1 MPLEWQLNCN
11 GQSEHH
17 HSLPN
22 EWLQAPRR
30 CTHGTGDTLMKTRS
44 GLIALAF
51 LLGAGAITRHLWVS
65 QPVSAQNGLTLGL
78 DSIVTG
84 LSLPV
89 FVTHA
94 GDGSNRLF
102 IVEQAGR
109 IRIFQNGSLPG
120 TPFLDIQSR
129 VTSGGER
136 GLLGIAFHPDYRNNR
151 RFFLN
156 YTNNRPT
163 LKTIIAEYQTSASNA
178 NVAQTTERV
187 LLEINQ
193 PFDNHNGGQLL
204 FGPDGYLYI
213 GMGDGGSGGDP
224 QNNGQNLDALLGKLL
239 RIDVDGAQPYA
250 IPPTNPFVNRSG
262 ADEAWAFGL
271 RNPWRFSFDRLT
283 GRLFAADVGQV
294 TREEVDIIE
303 RAGNYGWRRYEAS
316 LCYNPTSGCGNPAP
330 EFPFQFPIAE
340 YGRTEGSSVTG
351 GYVYR
356 GRMFPELIGTY
367 FFSDY
372 GSGRIWGLTETSLG
386 TWTRT
391 ELLRSG
397 LNVSSFGEDE
407 AGEVYVVHHSGS
419 IHRIRVVNP
428 QSASA
433 RSTLIPSSTRSDRFT
448 SSLILIN
455 GGSTAEQITLTQR
468 GVDGAVRGSMNLN
481 LSSGGVFQTDDV
493 LGSLGLPL
501 GTFGPITID
510 SASGLPLTV
519 VSEVRSMNGTAGFYG
534 GRSCTEA
541 SVERV
546 IPEAID
552 SGVRGDS
559 GTFRT
564 NLGVNNLSTALANV
578 RVSLIDATGVT
589 RGTYDLMVNPLGMTQ
604 VDGIALRILGVIS
617 ATSGYLKLT
626 SDQPIHAW
634 ASKIDNGTDDP
645 SFETAIGQSAA
656 ESGPRILIP
665 SVVRNSRFTSSLVL
679 INRDSTQTA
688 SFTIT
693 ARSTDGVQL
702 ATITG
707 QLAPGGTY
715 RSADIWTDLGVTGE
729 PFGPLSIETT
739 QALALAAA
747 SEVRSASGTG
757 GFFPAVS
764 LSSAALEKL
773 VPEIVDTGDRG
784 TAGTFRTNLGL
795 NNLGPEEAR
804 VRLDLVGSG
813 GNILG
818 TTAVQVPSKGL
829 KQIDNA
835 ARVILAQAGATGVRG
850 YIRVVSSQ
858 PMHVWAS
865 KIDNGTD
872 DPSIV
877 MGTP

>member
-1 MPLEWQLNCN
+1 
-11 GQSEHH
+11 
-17 HSLPN
+17 
-22 EWLQAPRR
+22 
-30 CTHGTGDTLMKTRS
+30 MKTRS
-44 GLIALAF
+44 GLVVLAF
-51 LLGAGAITRHLWVS
+51 LLGIGGITLHFWVS
-65 QPVSAQNGLTLGL
+65 QPVSAQGSVTLAL

-89 FVTHA
+89 FVTDA

-109 IRIFQNGSLPG
+109 IRVFQNGSLLG
-120 TPFLDIQSR
+120 TPFLDVQSR

-163 LKTIIAEYQTSASNA
+163 LKTIIAEYQASASNG

-224 QNNGQNLDALLGKLL
+224 QNNAQNLEALLGKML

-283 GRLFAADVGQV
+283 GRLFAADVGQN

-303 RAGNYGWRRYEAS
+303 KAGNYGWRRYEAS
-316 LCYNPTSGCGNPAP
+316 LCYDPSSGCASPVP

-340 YGRTEGSSVTG
+340 YGRDEGASVTG

-367 FFSDY
+367 LFSDY
-372 GSGRIWGLTETSLG
+372 GSGRIWGLTETNRG
-386 TWTRT
+386 TWART

-397 LNVSSFGEDE
+397 LSVSSFGEDE
-407 AGEVYVVHHSGS
+407 AGEVYVVNHLGS
-419 IHRIRVVNP
+419 IHRIRVANP
-428 QSASA
+428 QPASS
-433 RSTLIPSSTRSDRFT
+433 RSILIPSSTRSDRFT
-448 SSLILIN
+448 SSLVLVN
-455 GGSTAEQITLTQR
+455 GGSASEQVTLTQR
-468 GVDGAVRGSMNLN
+468 GVDGAVRATMNVN
-481 LSSGGVFQTDDV
+481 LGSGGAFQTDDV

-501 GTFGPITID
+501 GAFGPITID

-519 VSEVRSMNGTAGFYG
+519 VSEVRSTNGTAGFYG
-534 GRSCTEA
+534 GRSRTEA

-546 IPEAID
+546 IPEAVD
-552 SGVRGDS
+552 SGDRGTA

-564 NLGVNNLSTALANV
+564 NLGVNNLSSALANV
-578 RVSLIDATGVT
+578 RVSLIDATGAT
-589 RGTYDLMVNPLGMTQ
+589 RGTFDLTVNPFGMTQ
-604 VDGIALRILGVIS
+604 VDSIARGILGANS
-617 ATSGYLKLT
+617 STSGYLKLT

-645 SFETAIGQSAA
+645 SFETAVGQSTV
-656 ESGPRILIP
+656 ESGPRLLIA

-679 INRDSTQTA
+679 INRDSTETA
-688 SFTIT
+688 NCTIT
-693 ARSTDGVQL
+693 ARSTEGTQL
-702 ATITG
+702 ATITRELG
-707 QLAPGGTY
+707 PGAAY
-715 RSADIWTDLGVTGE
+715 RTADILTDLGVGGE
-729 PFGPLSIETT
+729 AFGPLSIETN
-739 QALALAAA
+739 QPVALVAA
-747 SEVRSASGTG
+747 SEVRSGSGTAG
-757 GFFPAVS
+757 YFPAVS
-764 LSSAALEKL
+764 VSSAAVQKL

-795 NNLGPEEAR
+795 NNVGPEEAR
-804 VRLDLVGSG
+804 VRLELVGSV

-818 TTAVQVPSKGL
+818 ATTVQVSSKGL
-829 KQIDNA
+829 RQIDNV
-835 ARVILAQAGATGVRG
+835 ARLVLGQAGATGVRG
-850 YIRVVSSQ
+850 YIRVLSSQ

>member
-1 MPLEWQLNCN
+1 
-11 GQSEHH
+11 
-17 HSLPN
+17 
-22 EWLQAPRR
+22 
-30 CTHGTGDTLMKTRS
+30 MKTRS
-44 GLIALAF
+44 GLIALA
-51 LLGAGAITRHLWVS
+51 LLFSAGTFVRHEWVS
-65 QPVSAQNGLTLGL
+65 RSVSAQSSLTLAL

-89 FVTHA
+89 YVTHA

-102 IVEQAGR
+102 ILEQAGR
-109 IRIFQNGSLPG
+109 IRILQNGSLLS
-120 TPFLDIQSR
+120 TPFLDIQTR

-163 LKTIIAEYQTSASNA
+163 LKTIIAEYQTSPSNA
-178 NVAQTTERV
+178 NIAQTTERV

-193 PFDNHNGGQLL
+193 PFDNHNGGQLS

-224 QNNGQNLDALLGKLL
+224 QNNAQNLDALLGKML
-239 RIDVDGAQPYA
+239 RIDVDGSQP
-250 IPPTNPFVNRSG
+250 IPPTNPFVNRAG
-262 ADEAWAFGL
+262 ADEVWAFGL
-271 RNPWRFSFDRLT
+271 RNPWRFCFDRLT
-283 GRLFAADVGQV
+283 GRLFAADVGQT

-303 RAGNYGWRRYEAS
+303 RTGNYGWRHFEAS
-316 LCYNPTSGCGNPAP
+316 LCYNPTSGCENPAP

-340 YGRTEGSSVTG
+340 YGRSEGVSVTG

-356 GRMFPELIGTY
+356 GQMFPDLVGTY
-367 FFSDY
+367 LFSDY
-372 GSGRIWGLTETSLG
+372 GSGRIWGLTETSRG

-397 LNVSSFGEDE
+397 LSVSSFGEDE
-407 AGEVYVVHHSGS
+407 AGEVYVVNHSGS

-428 QSASA
+428 TPASS
-433 RSTLIPSSTRSDRFT
+433 RLTLIPSSTRSDRFT
-448 SSLILIN
+448 SSMIVIN
-455 GGSTAEQITLTQR
+455 GGSASEQVTLTQR
-468 GVDGAVRGSMNLN
+468 GVDGAVRATMNFN
-481 LSSGGVFQTDDV
+481 LSSDGVFQTDDV
-493 LGSLGLPL
+493 LGSLGLPF
-501 GTFGPITID
+501 GAFGPITID

-519 VSEVRSMNGTAGFYG
+519 VSEVRSTNGTAGFYG
-534 GRSCTEA
+534 GRSRTEA
-541 SVERV
+541 SIERV
-546 IPEAID
+546 IPEAVD
-552 SGVRGDS
+552 SGVRGEA

-578 RVSLIDATGVT
+578 RVSLIDAAGAI
-589 RGTYDLMVNPLGMTQ
+589 RGSHDLTVNPLGMTQ
-604 VDGIALRILGVIS
+604 VDGIARRIVGAAS
-617 ATSGYLKLT
+617 STSGYLKLT

-645 SFETAIGQSAA
+645 SFETAIGQSAM
-656 ESGPRILIP
+656 ESGPRLLIP

-679 INRDSTQTA
+679 INRDNTQTLNY
-688 SFTIT
+688 TIT
-693 ARSTDGVQL
+693 ARSTEGGEL
-702 ATITG
+702 ATVTG
-707 QLAPGGTY
+707 QLAPGAVY
-715 RSADIWTDLGVTGE
+715 RTTDVMTDLRISGE

-739 QALALAAA
+739 QPVALAAA
-747 SEVRSASGTG
+747 SEVRNAAGTA

-764 LSSAALEKL
+764 FSSAALQKL

-784 TAGTFRTNLGL
+784 AAGTFRTNLGL

-804 VRLDLVGSG
+804 VRLEFVGSG
-813 GNILG
+813 GGVLG
-818 TTAVQVPSKGL
+818 ATLVQVPSNGL
-829 KQIDNA
+829 KQIDNV
-835 ARVILAQAGATGVRG
+835 ARVILEQSGVTGVRG
-850 YIRVVSSQ
+850 YIRVLSSQ

>member
-1 MPLEWQLNCN
+1 
-11 GQSEHH
+11 
-17 HSLPN
+17 
-22 EWLQAPRR
+22 
-30 CTHGTGDTLMKTRS
+30 MKIRS
-44 GLIALAF
+44 GLIAVAF
-51 LLGAGAITRHLWVS
+51 LLGVGAISLHLWGS
-65 QPVSAQNGLTLGL
+65 RPVSAQTSLTLAL

-102 IVEQAGR
+102 VVEQAGR
-109 IRIFQNGSLPG
+109 IRIFQNGSLLS
-120 TPFLDIQSR
+120 TPFLDIQNR

-163 LKTIIAEYQTSASNA
+163 LKTIIAEYQTSASNS

-187 LLEINQ
+187 LREINQ

-224 QNNGQNLDALLGKLL
+224 QNNAQNLDSLLGKML

-283 GRLFAADVGQV
+283 GRLFAADVGQT

-316 LCYNPTSGCGNPAP
+316 LCYNPTSGCENPAP

-340 YGRTEGSSVTG
+340 YGRAEGVSVTG
-351 GYVYR
+351 GYMYR
-356 GRMFPELIGTY
+356 GQLFPELIGTY
-367 FFSDY
+367 LFSDY

-391 ELLRSG
+391 ELFRSG
-397 LNVSSFGEDE
+397 LSVSSFGEDE
-407 AGEVYVVHHSGS
+407 AGEVYVVNHSGS
-419 IHRIRVVNP
+419 IHRIRVINP
-428 QSASA
+428 QPASS
-433 RSTLIPSSTRSDRFT
+433 RLTLIPSSTRSDRFT

-455 GGSTAEQITLTQR
+455 GGSAVEQVTLTQR
-468 GVDGAVRGSMNLN
+468 GVDGAVRASMNLN

-501 GTFGPITID
+501 GAFGPITLD
-510 SASGLPLTV
+510 STSGLPLTV
-519 VSEVRSMNGTAGFYG
+519 VSEVRSTNGTAGFYG
-534 GRSCTEA
+534 GRSRTEA
-541 SVERV
+541 SLERV

-552 SGVRGDS
+552 SGERGVA

-578 RVSLIDATGVT
+578 RVTLMDGAGAI
-589 RGTYDLMVNPLGMTQ
+589 RGSHDLTVNPFGMTQ
-604 VDGIALRILGVIS
+604 VDGIVRRILGANS
-617 ATSGYLKLT
+617 PTSGYLKLT

-645 SFETAIGQSAA
+645 SFETAIGQSAV
-656 ESGPRILIP
+656 ESGPRLLIP
-665 SVVRNSRFTSSLVL
+665 SVVRNSRFTSSLTL
-679 INRDSTQTA
+679 INRDGAQTA
-688 SFTIT
+688 NYTIT
-693 ARSTDGVQL
+693 ARSTEGAQL
-702 ATITG
+702 ATVTG
-707 QLAPGGTY
+707 QLAPGAAY
-715 RSADIWTDLGVTGE
+715 RTADVLTDLGIAGE
-729 PFGPLSIETT
+729 PFGPLSIETA

-747 SEVRSASGTG
+747 SEVRSSSGTA

-764 LSSAALEKL
+764 LSSAGVQKL

-784 TAGTFRTNLGL
+784 AAGTFRTNLGL
-795 NNLGPEEAR
+795 NNLGPEEAK
-804 VRLDLVGSG
+804 VRLELVGSG
-813 GNILG
+813 GSVLG
-818 TTAVQVPSKGL
+818 AATVLVPSNGL
-829 KQIDNA
+829 KQIDNV

-850 YIRVVSSQ
+850 YIRVLSSQ
-858 PMHVWAS
+858 PLHVWAS

-877 MGTP
+877 MGSP

>member
-1 MPLEWQLNCN
+1 MN
-11 GQSEHH
+11 
-17 HSLPN
+17 
-22 EWLQAPRR
+22 
-30 CTHGTGDTLMKTRS
+30 TRLS
-44 GLIALAF
+44 RIGVLI
-51 LLGAGAITRHLWVS
+51 LLGIGAGGVLLWDF
-65 QPVSAQNGLTLGL
+65 PRVSAQSSTTLSL
-78 DSIVTG
+78 DNIVTG

-109 IRIFQNGSLPG
+109 IRVFQNGSLLG

-136 GLLGIAFHPDYRNNR
+136 GLLGIAFHPDYKNNR

-163 LKTIIAEYQTSASNA
+163 LKTIIAEYQASPSNP

-193 PFDNHNGGQLL
+193 PFDNHNGGQVL

-224 QNNGQNLDALLGKLL
+224 QNHAQNLDSLLGKML
-239 RIDVDGAQPYA
+239 RIDVDGTLPYA
-250 IPPTNPFVNRSG
+250 VPAANPFVNRSG
-262 ADEAWAFGL
+262 ADEVWAFGL

-294 TREEVDIIE
+294 TREEVDLVE

-316 LCYNPTSGCGNPAP
+316 LCYSPSSGCENPAP

-340 YGRTEGSSVTG
+340 YGRGEGVSVTG

-356 GRMFPELIGTY
+356 GRLFPELIGTY
-367 FFSDY
+367 LFGDY
-372 GSGRIWGLTETSLG
+372 GSGRIWGLTETSRG

-397 LNVSSFGEDE
+397 LSVSSFGEDE
-407 AGEVYVVHHSGS
+407 AGEVYVVNHSGS

-428 QSASA
+428 QPASVRSA
-433 RSTLIPSSTRSDRFT
+433 LIPSSVRSDRFT
-448 SSLILIN
+448 SSLIIVN
-455 GGSTAEQITLTQR
+455 GGVAPEAFTLTHR
-468 GVDGAVRGSMNLN
+468 GVDGAVRASMNLN
-481 LSSGGVFQTDDV
+481 LASGSVFQSDDI

-501 GTFGPITID
+501 GAFGPIVIE
-510 SASGLPLTV
+510 SASGLPVTI
-519 VSEVRSMNGTAGFYG
+519 VSEVRSANGTAGFYG
-534 GRSCTEA
+534 GRSRAEA
-541 SVERV
+541 SIARI

-552 SGVRGDS
+552 SGERGTA

-564 NLGVNNLSTALANV
+564 NLGVNNLGGTVANV
-578 RVSLIDATGVT
+578 RVSLY
-589 RGTYDLMVNPLGMTQ
+589 GTAGALLGSHDLAVNPFGMTQ
-604 VDGIALRILGVIS
+604 VDRIVRRILGANS
-617 ATSGYLKLT
+617 PTAGYLALT

-645 SFETAIGQSAA
+645 SFETAIGRSPS
-656 ESGPRILIP
+656 ELGPRLLIP
-665 SVVRNSRFTSSLVL
+665 SVVRSSRFVSSLIL

-688 SFTIT
+688 NYTIT
-693 ARSTDGVQL
+693 ARSTDGSQL
-702 ATITG
+702 GSMAG
-707 QLAPGGTY
+707 QLAPGFAY
-715 RSADIWTDLGVTGE
+715 RTTDVLTDLGIAGE

-739 QALALAAA
+739 QSVALLAAA
-747 SEVRSASGTG
+747 SEVRSASGTA

-764 LSSAALEKL
+764 LSSAAVQKM

-784 TAGTFRTNLGL
+784 SAATFRTNLGL
-795 NNLGPEEAR
+795 NNLGSEEAT
-804 VRLDLVGSG
+804 VRLELVGISG
-813 GNILG
+813 ALLG
-818 TTAVQVPSKGL
+818 STTVQVPSRGMR
-829 KQIDNA
+829 QIENV
-835 ARVILAQAGATGVRG
+835 ARVILAQANATGVRG
-850 YIRVVSSQ
+850 YIRASSSQ
-858 PMHVWAS
+858 PIHLWAS

>member
-1 MPLEWQLNCN
+1 
-11 GQSEHH
+11 
-17 HSLPN
+17 
-22 EWLQAPRR
+22 
-30 CTHGTGDTLMKTRS
+30 MKTRS
-44 GLIALAF
+44 GLMALAF
-51 LLGAGAITRHLWVS
+51 LLGMGGISLHLWVS
-65 QPVSAQNGLTLGL
+65 RPVSAQSSVTLAL

-109 IRIFQNGSLPG
+109 IRIFQNGSLLG

-163 LKTIIAEYQTSASNA
+163 LKTIIAEYQASASNA

-224 QNNGQNLDALLGKLL
+224 QNNAQNLDALLGKML

-262 ADEAWAFGL
+262 ADEVWAFGL

-283 GRLFAADVGQV
+283 GRLFAADVGQN

-316 LCYNPTSGCGNPAP
+316 LCYDPSSGCASPVP

-340 YGRTEGSSVTG
+340 YGRDEGTSVTG

-367 FFSDY
+367 LFSDY
-372 GSGRIWGLTETSLG
+372 GSGRIWGLTETNRG

-391 ELLRSG
+391 ELLLSG
-397 LNVSSFGEDE
+397 LSVSSFGEDE
-407 AGEVYVVHHSGS
+407 AGEVYVVHHLGS
-419 IHRIRVVNP
+419 IYRIRVVNP
-428 QSASA
+428 QPASS

-448 SSLILIN
+448 SSLMVVN
-455 GGSTAEQITLTQR
+455 GGSASEQVTLTQR
-468 GVDGAVRGSMNLN
+468 GVDGAVGATMNLN
-481 LSSGGVFQTDDV
+481 LSPAGVFQTDDV
-493 LGSLGLPL
+493 LGSLGLPF
-501 GTFGPITID
+501 GAFGPITID

-519 VSEVRSMNGTAGFYG
+519 VSEVRSTNGTAGFYG
-534 GRSCTEA
+534 GRSRNEA
-541 SVERV
+541 SVDRV
-546 IPEAID
+546 IPEAVD
-552 SGVRGDS
+552 SGDRGTA

-564 NLGVNNLSTALANV
+564 NLGVNNLSSALANV
-578 RVSLIDATGVT
+578 RVSLIDATGTT
-589 RGTYDLMVNPLGMTQ
+589 RGTFDLTVNPFGMTQ
-604 VDGIALRILGVIS
+604 VDGIARGILGANS
-617 ATSGYLKLT
+617 STSGYLKLT
-626 SDQPIHAW
+626 SDQAIHAW

-645 SFETAIGQSAA
+645 SFETAIGQSAV
-656 ESGPRILIP
+656 ESGPRLLIP
-665 SVVRNSRFTSSLVL
+665 SVVRSSRFTSSLVL
-679 INRDSTQTA
+679 INRDSTETA
-688 SFTIT
+688 NCTIT
-693 ARSTDGVQL
+693 ARSTEGTQL
-702 ATITG
+702 ATITR
-707 QLAPGGTY
+707 QLGPGAAY
-715 RSADIWTDLGVTGE
+715 RTADILTDLGVGGE
-729 PFGPLSIETT
+729 AFGPLSIETT
-739 QALALAAA
+739 QPVALVAA
-747 SEVRSASGTG
+747 SEVRSASGTTG
-757 GFFPAVS
+757 YFPAVS
-764 LSSAALEKL
+764 VSSAAIQKL
-773 VPEIVDTGDRG
+773 VPEIVDSGEPG

-795 NNLGPEEAR
+795 NNLGPEAAT
-804 VRLDLVGSG
+804 VRLELVVG
-813 GNILG
+813 GGVLG
-818 TTAVQVPSKGL
+818 ATTVQVPSKGL
-829 KQIDNA
+829 KQIDNV
-835 ARVILAQAGATGVRG
+835 ARVILVHGGATGVRG
-850 YIRVVSSQ
+850 YIRVSSSQ
-858 PMHVWAS
+858 PLHVWAS
-865 KIDNGTD
+865 KIENLSD

>member
-1 MPLEWQLNCN
+1 
-11 GQSEHH
+11 
-17 HSLPN
+17 
-22 EWLQAPRR
+22 
-30 CTHGTGDTLMKTRS
+30 MKTRS

-51 LLGAGAITRHLWVS
+51 LLGVGTVPLRLWVS

-102 IVEQAGR
+102 ILEQAGR
-109 IRIFQNGSLPG
+109 IRIFQNGSLLG
-120 TPFLDIQSR
+120 TPFLDIQNR

-136 GLLGIAFHPDYRNNR
+136 GLLGIAFHPDYQNNR

-163 LKTIIAEYQTSASNA
+163 LKTIIAEYQTSASNP

-224 QNNGQNLDALLGKLL
+224 QNNAQNLDSLLGKIL
-239 RIDVDGAQPYA
+239 RIDVDGTQPYA
-250 IPPTNPFVNRSG
+250 NPPTNPFVNRAG
-262 ADEAWAFGL
+262 ADGAWAFGL
-271 RNPWRFSFDRLT
+271 RNPWRFSFDRVT
-283 GRLFAADVGQV
+283 GRLFVGDVGQT

-303 RAGNYGWRRYEAS
+303 KAGNYGWRRYEAS
-316 LCYNPTSGCGNPAP
+316 LCYNPTSGCENPTP

-340 YGRTEGSSVTG
+340 YGRSEGVSVTG
-351 GYVYR
+351 GHVYR
-356 GRMFPELIGTY
+356 GRMFPELTGTY
-367 FFSDY
+367 LFSDY
-372 GSGRIWGLTETSLG
+372 GSGRIWGLTETSRG

-407 AGEVYVVHHSGS
+407 VGEIYVVHHSGS
-419 IHRIRVVNP
+419 IHRIRVMNP
-428 QSASA
+428 QPAST
-433 RSTLIPSSTRSDRFT
+433 RSTLVSSSTRSDRFT

-455 GGSTAEQITLTQR
+455 GGSASEQVTLTQR
-468 GVDGAVRGSMNLN
+468 GVDGAVRASMNLN
-481 LSSGGVFQTDDV
+481 LSSGGIFQTDDV
-493 LGSLGLPL
+493 LGSLSLPL
-501 GTFGPITID
+501 GAFGPITIE

-519 VSEVRSMNGTAGFYG
+519 VSEVRSTNGTAGFYG
-534 GRSCTEA
+534 GRSRTEA

-546 IPEAID
+546 IPEAVD
-552 SGVRGDS
+552 SGERGTA

-564 NLGVNNLSTALANV
+564 NLGVNNLSTVVANV
-578 RVSLIDATGVT
+578 RASLIDTAGTI
-589 RGTYDLMVNPLGMTQ
+589 RGSYDLTVNPLGMTQ
-604 VDGIALRILGVIS
+604 VDAIARRILGAGS
-617 ATSGYLKLT
+617 STSGYLRLT

-645 SFETAIGQSAA
+645 SFETAIGQSPA
-656 ESGPRILIP
+656 ESGPRLLIP
-665 SVVRNSRFTSSLVL
+665 SVVRNSRFTSSLIL

-688 SFTIT
+688 NYTIT
-693 ARSTDGVQL
+693 ARSTDGVQV
-702 ATITG
+702 ATIAG
-707 QLAPGGTY
+707 QLAPGAAY
-715 RSADIWTDLGVTGE
+715 RTADVLSDLGIAGE

-739 QALALAAA
+739 QAVALTAA
-747 SEVRSASGTG
+747 SEVRSASGTA

-764 LSSAALEKL
+764 LSSAAVQKL

-784 TAGTFRTNLGL
+784 TARTFRTNLGL

-804 VRLDLVGSG
+804 VRLELIGSG
-813 GNILG
+813 GSILG
-818 TTAVQVPSKGL
+818 AATVQVPSKGL
-829 KQIDNA
+829 NQIDNV

-850 YIRVVSSQ
+850 YIRVLSSQ
-858 PMHVWAS
+858 PLHVWAS

-872 DPSIV
+872 DPSVV

>member
-1 MPLEWQLNCN
+1 MPLRN
-11 GQSEHH
+11 GTSAALSRISSQSGAVV
-17 HSLPN
+17 
-22 EWLQAPRR
+22 QKR
-30 CTHGTGDTLMKTRS
+30 CAEDGETLMKVRS
-44 GLIALAF
+44 GLIALPF
-51 LLGAGAITRHLWVS
+51 LLAVSGMTLRLWVS
-65 QPVSAQNGLTLGL
+65 HPVAAQSSSTLAL

-102 IVEQAGR
+102 ILEQGGR
-109 IRIFQNGSLPG
+109 IRIFQNGSLLA

-163 LKTIIAEYQTSASNA
+163 LKTIISEYQTSPSNP
-178 NVAQTTERV
+178 NVALTTERV

-204 FGPDGYLYI
+204 FGPDRYLYI

-224 QNNGQNLDALLGKLL
+224 QNNAQNLGSLLGKML
-239 RIDVDGAQPYA
+239 RIDVDAAQPYA
-250 IPPTNPFVNRSG
+250 VPPTNPLVNRSG
-262 ADEAWAFGL
+262 ADEVWALGL

-283 GRLFAADVGQV
+283 GRLFAADVGQT
-294 TREEVDIIE
+294 TREEVDIVG

-316 LCYNPTSGCGNPAP
+316 LCFNPASGCENPAP

-340 YGRTEGSSVTG
+340 YGRSEGVSVTG

-356 GRMFPELIGTY
+356 GRMYPELAGTY
-367 FFSDY
+367 LFSDY
-372 GSGRIWGLTETSLG
+372 GSGRIWGLTETSRG

-407 AGEVYVVHHSGS
+407 AGEVYVVHHSGT
-419 IHRIRVVNP
+419 IHRIRVVSP
-428 QSASA
+428 QPASL

-448 SSLILIN
+448 SSLIVVN
-455 GGSTAEQITLTQR
+455 GGLTAEQVTLTQR
-468 GVDGAVRGSMNLN
+468 GVDGAIRASTNFN
-481 LSSGGVFQTDDV
+481 LSPNGIFQTDDV
-493 LGSLGLPL
+493 LGLLSLPL
-501 GTFGPITID
+501 GAFGPITVEA
-510 SASGLPLTV
+510 ASGLPLIV
-519 VSEVRSMNGTAGFYG
+519 VSEVRSTNGTAGFYG
-534 GRSCTEA
+534 GRIRSEA
-541 SVERV
+541 SIERV
-546 IPEAID
+546 IPEAVD
-552 SGVRGDS
+552 SGERGTA

-564 NLGVNNLSTALANV
+564 NLGVNNLGAALANV
-578 RVSLIDATGVT
+578 RVTLIDSAGVI
-589 RGTYDLMVNPLGMTQ
+589 RGSHDLTVNPFGMTQ
-604 VDGIALRILGVIS
+604 VDGIVRRILGANS
-617 ATSGYLKLT
+617 ATSGYLKLA

-645 SFETAIGQSAA
+645 SFETAIGQSAM
-656 ESGPRILIP
+656 ESGPRLLIP

-679 INRDSTQTA
+679 INRDDTQTVNYA
-688 SFTIT
+688 IT
-693 ARSTDGVQL
+693 ARSTDGSQL
-702 ATITG
+702 ASLGG
-707 QLAPGGTY
+707 QLAPGAVY
-715 RSADIWTDLGVTGE
+715 RTFDVMTDLGIPGE
-729 PFGPLSIETT
+729 PFGPLSIDTA
-739 QALALAAA
+739 QPVALAAA
-747 SEVRSASGTG
+747 SEVRSASGTA

-764 LSSAALEKL
+764 VSSAAVQKL

-784 TAGTFRTNLGL
+784 TPGTFRTNLGL
-795 NNLGPEEAR
+795 NNLGPEEAS
-804 VRLDLVGSG
+804 VRLELAGSV

-818 TTAVQVPSKGL
+818 SATVQIPSKGL
-829 KQIDNA
+829 RQIDNV
-835 ARVILAQAGATGVRG
+835 ARVILSQSGATGVRG
-850 YIRVVSSQ
+850 YIRAFSTQ
-858 PMHVWAS
+858 PVHVWAS

-877 MGTP
+877 MGAP

>member
-1 MPLEWQLNCN
+1 
-11 GQSEHH
+11 
-17 HSLPN
+17 
-22 EWLQAPRR
+22 
-30 CTHGTGDTLMKTRS
+30 MKIRS
-44 GLIALAF
+44 CLIALAF
-51 LLGAGAITRHLWVS
+51 LVGAGAITLHRWAA
-65 QPVSAQNGLTLGL
+65 QPVSAQNSLALAL

-84 LSLPV
+84 LSQPV

-109 IRIFQNGSLPG
+109 IRIFQNGSLVG

-136 GLLGIAFHPDYRNNR
+136 GLLGIAFHPDYKNNR

-156 YTNNRPT
+156 YTNTRPT
-163 LKTIIAEYQTSASNA
+163 LKTIIAEYQTSPSNP
-178 NVAQTTERV
+178 NVAQTNERV

-204 FGPDGYLYI
+204 FGPDGFLYI

-224 QNNGQNLDALLGKLL
+224 QNHAQNLESLLGKML
-239 RIDVDGAQPYA
+239 RIDVDGVQPYVV
-250 IPPTNPFVNRSG
+250 PPTNPFVGRSG
-262 ADEAWAFGL
+262 ADEVWAFGL

-283 GRLFAADVGQV
+283 GRLFAADVGQSA
-294 TREEVDIIE
+294 REEVDIIE
-303 RAGNYGWRRYEAS
+303 RAGNYGWRRFEAS
-316 LCYNPTSGCGNPAP
+316 LCYNPSSGCASPAP

-340 YGRTEGSSVTG
+340 YGRAEGVSVTG
-351 GYVYR
+351 GYLYR

-367 FFSDY
+367 LFSDY
-372 GSGRIWGLTETSLG
+372 GSGRIWGLTETNRG

-397 LNVSSFGEDE
+397 LSVSAFGEDE
-407 AGEVYVVHHSGS
+407 AGEVYVVSHSGS
-419 IHRIRVVNP
+419 IHRVRVVNP
-428 QSASA
+428 QPASS
-433 RSTLIPSSTRSDRFT
+433 RSLLIPSSARSDRFT

-455 GGSTAEQITLTQR
+455 GGTATEQITLTQR
-468 GVDGAVRGSMNLN
+468 RVDGAVGAAMNLT
-481 LSSGGVFQTDDV
+481 LTSGEIFQSDDV

-501 GTFGPITID
+501 GAFGPITID

-519 VSEVRSMNGTAGFYG
+519 VSEVRSPNGTAGFYG
-534 GRSCTEA
+534 GRSRAEA
-541 SVERV
+541 SLERV

-552 SGVRGDS
+552 SGERGTA

-564 NLGVNNLSTALANV
+564 NLGVNSLSTVLANV
-578 RVSLIDATGVT
+578 RVTLVDSAGSN
-589 RGTYDLMVNPLGMTQ
+589 RGSFDLTVNPFGMTQ
-604 VDGIALRILGVIS
+604 VDGIVRRILGAIS
-617 ATSGYLKLT
+617 PTSGYLKLN

-645 SFETAIGQSAA
+645 SFETALGQSAV
-656 ESGPRILIP
+656 ESGPRLLIP

-679 INRDSTQTA
+679 INRDDTLTVNYA
-688 SFTIT
+688 IT
-693 ARSTDGVQL
+693 ARSTDGAQL
-702 ATITG
+702 TTVTG
-707 QLAPGGTY
+707 QLAPGAAY
-715 RSADIWTDLGVTGE
+715 RTADVLTDLGIGGE

-739 QALALAAA
+739 QPVALAAA
-747 SEVRSASGTG
+747 SEVRSASGTA

-764 LSSAALEKL
+764 FSSAAIQKL
-773 VPEIVDTGDRG
+773 VSEVVDTGERG
-784 TAGTFRTNLGL
+784 TVGTFRTNLGL
-795 NNLGPEEAR
+795 NNLGPEEAT
-804 VRLDLVGSG
+804 VRLELVGSG
-813 GNILG
+813 GNVLG
-818 TTAVQVPSKGL
+818 AATVQVPSKGL
-829 KQIDNA
+829 RQIDNV
-835 ARVILAQAGATGVRG
+835 ARFILAQAGATGVRG